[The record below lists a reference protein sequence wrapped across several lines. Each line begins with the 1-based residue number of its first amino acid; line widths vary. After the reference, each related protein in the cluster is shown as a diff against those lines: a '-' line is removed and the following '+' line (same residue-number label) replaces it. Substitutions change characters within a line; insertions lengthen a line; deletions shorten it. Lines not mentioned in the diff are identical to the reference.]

1 MERAQQLCGG
11 LSLEESVNI
20 SLQEKMSLSLQ
31 ERDNHV
37 LGEERTAVWYAAV
50 ERPTTCFSGKG
61 RAGGLALMDGLEG
74 NVSGTSHHSG
84 LRLGASC

>member
-1 MERAQQLCGG
+1 M
-11 LSLEESVNI
+11 
-20 SLQEKMSLSLQ
+20 
-31 ERDNHV
+31 
-37 LGEERTAVWYAAV
+37 

-61 RAGGLALMDGLEG
+61 RAGGLALMDGLEA